1 MSGSPGNFTYQRGH
15 ERIPEQWYH
24 RPVPYGLVT
33 LNLDLVDWIL
43 RNPVL
48 ASIGGNVGTVNSFA
62 GVDLSDPV
70 SGLTNVPKLLE
81 DNNLICFALEFVKL
95 AAPSYTNNIFTTLAA
110 PLNSLLDELNTPLLS
125 LACPEFDS
133 LTKDGVPLWE
143 SLQQQFPGANK
154 TGM

>member
-1 MSGSPGNFTYQRGH
+1 MTGSPGNFTYRKGW
-15 ERIPEQWYH
+15 ERIPADWYH
-24 RPVPYGLVT
+24 RPLPYSLVGV
-33 LNLDLVDWIL
+33 NLDLVDWIV

-48 ASIGGNVGTVNSFA
+48 GSIGGNVGTVNSFV

-81 DNNLICFALEFVKL
+81 SNNLVCFVLEFVKL
-95 AAPSYTNNIFTTLAA
+95 AAPSYTNNLITTLAA
-110 PLNSLLDELNTPLLS
+110 PLTSLLDALAVPLLS
-125 LACPEFDS
+125 LDCPQFDA
-133 LTKDGVPLWE
+133 LTKGGVPLWE